1 MTHSTYMKEQGFTLV
16 ELIVAISIFA
26 IIGVGTISLIA
37 AVFTDSQRQGRSLAN
52 ADQSR
57 KLANQIMQELRNATS
72 GSNGAYAIA
81 TANAQEL
88 SFYTNADGGTDIEKV
103 RYYVQNGAL
112 LRGVVKQSGTPPVYT
127 GAETSRVVQNDVANG
142 SNAIFLYYNDA
153 FDDNTDVPLTQPV
166 NIAHVTYIR
175 ITLDVLKRTTNNQTS
190 KFTVNAGAALRTVKT
205 NLGD

>member
-1 MTHSTYMKEQGFTLV
+1 MHMKEQGFTLV

-26 IIGVGTISLIA
+26 IIATGIIGLVG

-52 ADQSR
+52 ADQTR
-57 KLANQIMQELRNATS
+57 KLTNQIMQELRNSTS

-103 RYYVQNGAL
+103 RYFVQNGAL
-112 LRGVVKQSGTPPVYT
+112 RRGVVKQSGSPPVYT

-142 SNAIFLYYNDA
+142 ANAIFLYYNDT
-153 FDDNTDVPLTQPV
+153 FDDNTDTPLTQPV
-166 NIAHVTYIR
+166 NIAQVTYIR
-175 ITLDVLKRTTNNQTS
+175 MSLDVLKKTTNSGTS
-190 KFTVNAGAALRTVKT
+190 KFTVNAGAALRSVKT